1 MDFIKKILSAVKNLF
16 TFNKKK
22 PTEKDKSVDEPDNIY
37 PMVISKPMKRLLK
50 KLKSLLSRK
59 FENLK
64 WALSFLFILF
74 ILVPVSLFLMILH
87 IFSTYGWAIYHL
99 LFSYFY

>member
-37 PMVISKPMKRLLK
+37 PM
-50 KLKSLLSRK
+50 
-59 FENLK
+59 
-64 WALSFLFILF
+64 W
-74 ILVPVSLFLMILH
+74 
-87 IFSTYGWAIYHL
+87 
-99 LFSYFY
+99 